1 MPSTY
6 EHSLM
11 SAATTARRVG
21 AAASAQVD
29 DLAEIFKVL
38 ADPTRLRILG
48 ALAEHGSMCVHE
60 LTTWLEMNQP
70 AVSHQLRLL
79 RGARLVRGTRDGREV
94 HYAIDDAHVMAL
106 LSEGLKHVGEGR

>member
-1 MPSTY
+1 MNQTS
-6 EHSLM
+6 
-11 SAATTARRVG
+11 TARRVG

-60 LTTWLEMNQP
+60 LTTWLGMRQP
-70 AVSHQLRLL
+70 AVSHQLRML